1 MNLITCVSC
10 FPLLL
15 CHSLAP
21 TQWNTS
27 RRCRPSLK
35 VRAPLEV
42 LFRGTLPP
50 PLLRGLLSLYRLRW
64 KSPAASLWRCAR
76 CHGNSVLQTQKT
88 GSKDVQTFS
97 GWAFH
102 QDLRS
107 ASLWLKAECT
117 LVLFPLP
124 SSQVLWGGFV
134 NQKEFH
140 VPASERPGHGSV
152 LVQRHSG

>member
-1 MNLITCVSC
+1 MFSSFALSHPFASI
-10 FPLLL
+10 
-15 CHSLAP
+15 
-21 TQWNTS
+21 QWNTS

-35 VRAPLEV
+35 VRAPLGV

-50 PLLRGLLSLYRLRW
+50 PLLRGLLSLYPLRW

-88 GSKDVQTFS
+88 GSTDVQTFS
-97 GWAFH
+97 GRAFD
-102 QDLRS
+102 QESWS

-117 LVLFPLP
+117 LFVFSLP
-124 SSQVLWGGFV
+124 SCQVLWGGFI

-140 VPASERPGHGSV
+140 VPASKRPSHGSV
-152 LVQRHSG
+152 LVQRHTGQHR